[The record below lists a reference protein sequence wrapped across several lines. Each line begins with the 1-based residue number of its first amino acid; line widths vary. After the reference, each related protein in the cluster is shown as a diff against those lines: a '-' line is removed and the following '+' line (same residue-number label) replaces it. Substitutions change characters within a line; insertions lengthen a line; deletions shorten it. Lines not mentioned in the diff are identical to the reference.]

1 MALRFRWG
9 SLSVLFII
17 FALCTYLQSRGEKVT
32 EADDAKHKMMMS
44 KQAPSANKRAQ
55 ERGTSCNK
63 RKEKQQALLYD
74 ALLSTYFV

>member
-44 KQAPSANKRAQ
+44 KQAPSAK
-55 ERGTSCNK
+55 ELKRGTRCNK
-63 RKEKQQALLYD
+63 RKETQQALLYD
-74 ALLSTYFV
+74 ALISTYFV